1 MEGKYEEQEKKLEE
15 IMAKY
20 EAYFLSHY
28 SSPYGPLWDF
38 HLHLPP
44 PTTRACNWF
53 VYTFVIDFYI
63 IRKLFFNLIDFYR
76 YF

>member
-1 MEGKYEEQEKKLEE
+1 MEGKYEAQEKKLEE

-20 EAYFLSHY
+20 EAYFSSHY
-28 SSPYGPLWDF
+28 SSPYGPLQEF
-38 HLHLPP
+38 HLPLSPP
-44 PTTRACNWF
+44 PSRACNWF